1 MTDDLPRTR
10 GERPGADPLVAL
22 LRALPPDLPDV
33 PDRFERVR
41 AARAGR
47 RRRAVLLAAAAVV
60 AVVGTAGVLV
70 RGAGAPSFL
79 DPGPAAATD
88 ASTCPQVYGAG
99 GVDRVDRA
107 GDPWVPGSPSVP
119 DGGDRLVPQAVP
131 QRALLCRYAPADGAE
146 FRAGAPAWAGPAL
159 AGSVVL
165 VGPLDTLAGDLTWLP
180 EERLG
185 APRTCTAIGGP
196 TTRFLLGL
204 TYPDGVVWVAGNED
218 PNGCD
223 QSWNGRFAT
232 GTNLGRQLAATFDA
246 KTWVGGQ
253 AWAVD
258 YSAEAGP
265 CWAPRSG
272 RLGQGRDLVPAGATS
287 LRVCRQDFAGT
298 SATWTSVEPADYGR
312 LLALLDDLRTS
323 EWDSSCSMLDP
334 DAPTR
339 TTYEL
344 RFDYPAGPPVVVR
357 VDPTCRPAVM
367 SGDREVNDAGP
378 LVPEIERLLAAG

>member
-1 MTDDLPRTR
+1 MTDDLPLTPED
-10 GERPGADPLVAL
+10 GPGADPLVAL
-22 LRALPPDLPDV
+22 LRELPPDLPDV

-60 AVVGTAGVLV
+60 AVVGTAGVLA

-88 ASTCPQVYGAG
+88 ASTCPPVYG
-99 GVDRVDRA
+99 D

-131 QRALLCRYAPADGAE
+131 QRALLCRYAPAEDADFRGGAT
-146 FRAGAPAWAGPAL
+146 ASAGPAL
-159 AGSVVL
+159 DGSVVL

-185 APRTCTAIGGP
+185 APYACTAIGGP

-218 PNGCD
+218 PNSCD
-223 QSWNGRFAT
+223 RSWNGRFAT

-253 AWAVD
+253 AWVVG

-265 CWAPRSG
+265 CWSPRSG

-287 LRVCRQDFAGT
+287 LRVCRQDVAGT
-298 SATWTSVEPADYGR
+298 TPTWTSVEPAEYHR
-312 LLALLDDLRTS
+312 LHGLLDDQRTS
-323 EWDSSCSMLDP
+323 PGDSSCSMLDP
-334 DAPTR
+334 DAPAR

-357 VDPTCRPAVM
+357 VDPSCRPAVM
-367 SGDREVNDAGP
+367 SGDREADDAGP